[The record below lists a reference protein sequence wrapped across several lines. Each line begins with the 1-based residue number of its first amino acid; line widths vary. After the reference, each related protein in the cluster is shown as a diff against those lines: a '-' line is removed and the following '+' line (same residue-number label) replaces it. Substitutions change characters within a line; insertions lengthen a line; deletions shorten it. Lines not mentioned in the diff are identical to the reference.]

1 MSRYYFCSVSG
12 FHKAMENGY
21 DNAENRTKS
30 KATNVMLLLAVI
42 QAYELSIVVAF
53 LFDSTSHL

>member
-1 MSRYYFCSVSG
+1 
-12 FHKAMENGY
+12 MENGY